1 MSGQRDPGSLRDA
14 RLRRALD
21 HAPDAAAVPDAKVR
35 QAVRAAAHEAVVAR
49 EAAPVFR
56 ERRTPWW
63 RRLRNAWWGAPA
75 GRRPWSAALATVLLA
90 GVITVLWQGQAPVQ
104 DDGGVAES
112 PGDLDVAMAPPAAV
126 RQQAPVAAADATMA
140 PPPVAEALPPS
151 PSPAPPAAGK
161 PRPAARSE
169 RPTAPVPA
177 PVPAPPPAAGSSAPP
192 VPLPMAWARAWDQ
205 AQVLADGA
213 VPAAPADAGRRIRR
227 EEAPALADPLAALAE
242 APVAASPSSSEARRE
257 SADTAAE
264 PSSAAAA
271 ASRHRSAARPQ
282 GEQILRVRLWQG
294 GQPLGV
300 LEVSGS
306 SWRFVP
312 AAPGAAGVQQ
322 GPLAPATAQAL
333 HDALRHLPPAQADE
347 PAQR

>member
-35 QAVRAAAHEAVVAR
+35 QAVRAAAHEAVAAR

-56 ERRTPWW
+56 ERRAPWW
-63 RRLRNAWWGAPA
+63 RHLWNAWWGALA
-75 GRRPWSAALATVLLA
+75 GRRPWGAALATVLLA
-90 GVITVLWQGQAPVQ
+90 GVITLLWQGQAPVQ

-112 PGDLDVAMAPPAAV
+112 PGDLDVAMAPPATV
-126 RQQAPVAAADATMA
+126 RQQAPAAAADAPMA

-151 PSPAPPAAGK
+151 PAPPAAVK

-169 RPTAPVPA
+169 RPVAPVPA
-177 PVPAPPPAAGSSAPP
+177 PAPPPAAGSSAPP

-227 EEAPALADPLAALAE
+227 EEVPALANPLAALAE
-242 APVAASPSSSEARRE
+242 APVARRE